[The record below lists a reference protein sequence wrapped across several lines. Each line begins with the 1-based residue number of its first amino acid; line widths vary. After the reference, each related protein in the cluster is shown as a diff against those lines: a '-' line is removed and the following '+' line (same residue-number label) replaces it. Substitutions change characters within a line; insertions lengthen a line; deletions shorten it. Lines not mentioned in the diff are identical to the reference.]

1 MLRKIARVVIIATSA
16 VIVLLM
22 NVIPVLAATSADVTI
37 TWSPG
42 GVMFAPTNFTATV
55 MNDNNIQLD
64 WTPNG
69 LAVTTLI
76 LGKVGSYP
84 TSPVDGHIVYNGA
97 GATTNDTSISLDETT
112 TNVFYA
118 AYSVDGGGGTSPD
131 SALAMAGGIGMTL
144 LALILVAM
152 GLTVA
157 MFITKNMLL
166 GFPSAIFWGVL
177 CGFAYTQSLATWDWQ
192 YSLFFASGG
201 MIIFSCLAMY
211 ALRKRDLEPKEAD
224 WLDSGKYV
232 DEEKSGDRKMM
243 WTNPLDLPFDDGMG
257 IDDFGGGQTVR
268 HRQSQRSEELHKRAA
283 RRRSGVI
290 SKPVEWGE
298 FK

>member
-1 MLRKIARVVIIATSA
+1 MFRKIARVVIIATST
-16 VIVLLM
+16 VIVLLV
-22 NVIPVLAATSADVTI
+22 NVIPVLAATSIDVTI
-37 TWSPG
+37 TWTPG

-55 MNDNNIQLD
+55 VNDNNIQLD

-84 TSPVDGHIVYNGA
+84 TSATDGYIIYNGA
-97 GATTNDTSISLDETT
+97 GATTNDTAVSLDETT
-112 TNVFYA
+112 TNMFYA

-144 LALILVAM
+144 LSLAILAL

-157 MFITKNMLL
+157 MIIAKNMML
-166 GFPSAIFWGVL
+166 GFPSAIFWAVL
-177 CGFAYTQSLATWDWQ
+177 CGFMYTQSLTTWDWQ
-192 YSLFFASGG
+192 YLLSFASGG
-201 MIIFSCLAMY
+201 MVIFSCLAMY

-232 DEEKSGDRKMM
+232 DEGRENKKNEIWVD
-243 WTNPLDLPFDDGMG
+243 PLKLPFDDGMG
-257 IDDFGGGQTVR
+257 IDDTAGFGA
-268 HRQSQRSEELHKRAA
+268 HHQSQRAEELHKRAA

-290 SKPVEWGE
+290 RKPVEWGE